1 MEVLR
6 KHAEPWKVTLIDTGL
21 HTMTGGRVKRI
32 RDYVGDEP
40 FLLTYGD
47 GVSDVDLDALL
58 AFHREKKRIATLTM
72 VNIGQAKGVLDVGA
86 GGEIHSFREKDDSDG
101 AVINGGF
108 MVCEPGIF
116 DYIEG
121 DDTVLEQDPFRKL
134 CSDRELVGYYHKG
147 FWQCMDTQREKNKLE
162 ELWESGNAPWK
173 RW

>member
-1 MEVLR
+1 M
-6 KHAEPWKVTLIDTGL
+6 
-21 HTMTGGRVKRI
+21 
-32 RDYVGDEP
+32 
-40 FLLTYGD
+40 
-47 GVSDVDLDALL
+47 
-58 AFHREKKRIATLTM
+58 KRIATLTM

-147 FWQCMDTQREKNKLE
+147 FWQCMDTAARKEKVRKSSGKAATRPGSDGEEKLAC
-162 ELWESGNAPWK
+162 LKIRRNRRRDRKFS